1 VVFVYLNVYFC
12 QFCRLDSGGET
23 SPKATFLATTLGP
36 RRLFNFLITEAISD
50 PKFFPFFLK
59 QITLEIEKIFL
70 NSRRSAKGKKPLFSG
85 QSFDVESV
93 YFFAENPSS
102 TADFYAAER

>member
-1 VVFVYLNVYFC
+1 MVFVYLNEYFC
-12 QFCRLDSGGET
+12 EFCRLDSGGET

-36 RRLFNFLITEAISD
+36 RRLLNSLITEAISS
-50 PKFFPFFLK
+50 PKFFRFFLNK
-59 QITLEIEKIFL
+59 NTLGIEKIFL
-70 NSRRSAKGKKPLFSG
+70 NSRRSAKGKKPLFGG

-93 YFFAENPSS
+93 YFFAENPSP